1 MTMHW
6 EIVND
11 VTAED
16 MAEYTER
23 MRLPGG
29 WIYRVSVYEQ
39 KTGKCTSTA
48 LTFVPDAVL
57 YVMLKSP
64 AEATAEEVAKV

>member
-1 MTMHW
+1 MTMQW

-23 MRLPGG
+23 MRVPGG

-57 YVMLKSP
+57 YVTLKSP
-64 AEATAEEVAKV
+64 VVDEVSEVAKV